1 MLHLLLLLFLLI
13 HGLFSAPLR
22 FWYSFFAL
30 INSDCFAQKSV
41 RKLDRKINSCEV
53 DLIAMS
59 SNTIFSRNF
68 KGFAEIG
75 LEIYHGIRE
84 VLLIF

>member
-1 MLHLLLLLFLLI
+1 MASSQHRCVFGTLFFCCSDSL
-13 HGLFSAPLR
+13 
-22 FWYSFFAL
+22 
-30 INSDCFAQKSV
+30 SDCFAQKSV
-41 RKLDRKINSCEV
+41 RKLNRKINSCEV